1 MLKVILDSV
10 ARILLFSSWLYVVN
24 NGMFSSVYTL
34 AAYYTVFGVL
44 VIFNIVTSN
53 NKDFHRGKFWIGS
66 YVIITNCVL
75 QLCLCTLSK
84 ALEL

>member
-24 NGMFSSVYTL
+24 NGVFSSVYTL

-44 VIFNIVTSN
+44 VIFNIITSN
-53 NKDFHRGKFWIGS
+53 NREFSKAKYWIGLTS
-66 YVIITNCVL
+66 THFIPLIFHSFL
-75 QLCLCTLSK
+75 
-84 ALEL
+84 

>member
-24 NGMFSSVYTL
+24 NGVFSSVYTL
-34 AAYYTVFGVL
+34 AGYYTVIGVL

-53 NKDFHRGKFWIGS
+53 NREFSSARPNTG
-66 YVIITNCVL
+66 
-75 QLCLCTLSK
+75 
-84 ALEL
+84 